1 MAFPPWIKF
10 ITPLLLSMSVWAED
24 IQLNPDHPNQYTV
37 VEGDTLW
44 AISGRFLQRPSQWPK
59 LWHDNSQIHNP
70 HLIYP
75 GDTLYLT
82 VVNGRPQLSFSQN
95 SLQDQSNQN
104 NLGASVD
111 DGDCLQHED
120 ISTGRTNYARAV
132 DKLSPCM
139 HITDMKQAINIIAI
153 DEIDQ
158 FLTSPRVV
166 SATELKNAPYI
177 IDFGGEHLIAST
189 DNTVYV
195 RGLVQPKTMTYTIY
209 RPGEPYI
216 RPGTQEI
223 LGYEAKYIGN
233 ASLKEEGNPATLT
246 ITKANSEI
254 RIGDRIM
261 ANIEENVSL
270 NYFPRPPDSKIN
282 ASIINVLGG
291 VSQIGRYNVV
301 VIDKGSNDGVL
312 PGYELDIYKNGRVTR
327 DAYSTI
333 KNDEVKLP
341 DEFAGTLMVFRPFE
355 RLSYALVMKATQS
368 IHVLDKVQTP

>member
-1 MAFPPWIKF
+1 MAFPTSIKF
-10 ITPLLLSMSVWAED
+10 IVPLLLSMSVWADD
-24 IQLNPDHPNQYTV
+24 IQLNPDHPSQYTV

-44 AISGRFLQRPSQWPK
+44 DISGRFLQRPSQWPK
-59 LWHDNSQIHNP
+59 LWHDNAQIQNP

-82 VVNGRPQLSFSQN
+82 MVGGRPQLSFSQN
-95 SLQDQSNQN
+95 SLQDQSDQSGFNEQ
-104 NLGASVD
+104 
-111 DGDCLQHED
+111 GDCLQNED
-120 ISTGRTNYARAV
+120 ITTGRTNYARAV
-132 DKLSPCM
+132 GKLSPCI
-139 HITDMKQAINIIAI
+139 HAIDTKRAINIIPT

-166 SATELKNAPYI
+166 SKTELQSAPYI
-177 IDFGGEHLIAST
+177 VDLAGEHIIAGT
-189 DNTVYV
+189 ADKLYV
-195 RGLVQPKTMTYTIY
+195 RGLVQPKTMTFTIY
-209 RPGEPYI
+209 RPGEAYV
-216 RPGTQEI
+216 RADTKEI

-233 ASLKEEGNPATLT
+233 ASLKQEGNPATLM

-270 NYFPRPPDSKIN
+270 NYFPRPPESAIN
-282 ASIINVLGG
+282 ASIISVLGG

-301 VIDKGSNDGVL
+301 VIDRGSNDGVL
-312 PGYELDIYKNGRVTR
+312 PGYELDIYKRGRVAR
-327 DAYSTI
+327 DPYSVI
-333 KNDEVKLP
+333 QNDVVKLP

-355 RLSYALVMKATQS
+355 HLSYALVMKATQA

>member
-1 MAFPPWIKF
+1 
-10 ITPLLLSMSVWAED
+10 MSVWADD
-24 IQLNPDHPNQYTV
+24 IQLNPDHPSQYTV

-44 AISGRFLQRPSQWPK
+44 DISGRFLQRPSQWPK
-59 LWHDNSQIHNP
+59 LWHDNAQIQNP

-82 VVNGRPQLSFSQN
+82 VVGGRPQLSFSQN
-95 SLQDQSNQN
+95 SLQDQSDQN
-104 NLGASVD
+104 SFGEQ
-111 DGDCLQHED
+111 GDCLQNED
-120 ISTGRTNYARAV
+120 ITTGRTNYARAV
-132 DKLSPCM
+132 GKLSPCI
-139 HITDMKQAINIIAI
+139 HAIDTKRAISIIAT

-166 SATELKNAPYI
+166 SATELQSAPYI
-177 IDFGGEHLIAST
+177 VDLAGEHIIAGT
-189 DNTVYV
+189 ADKLYV
-195 RGLVQPKTMTYTIY
+195 RGLVQPKTMTFTIY
-209 RPGEPYI
+209 RPGEAYV
-216 RPGTQEI
+216 RADTKEI

-233 ASLKEEGNPATLT
+233 ASLKQEGNPATLV

-270 NYFPRPPDSKIN
+270 NYFPRPPESAIN
-282 ASIINVLGG
+282 ANIISVLGG

-301 VIDKGSNDGVL
+301 VIDRGSNDGVL
-312 PGYELDIYKNGRVTR
+312 PGYELDIYKRGRVAR
-327 DAYSTI
+327 DPYSVVQ
-333 KNDEVKLP
+333 NDVVKLP

-355 RLSYALVMKATQS
+355 RLSYALVMKATQA